1 LLIRCDPIL
10 RAVEIHKAVINA
22 LLEDVKDKDAI
33 PKEVRQTVQATSRLI
48 CQHFIDWMGASEEE
62 CRADEDA
69 EEGEEKFGAGA
80 FREKVMERLVEL
92 RRDVKKWR
100 GEVMKATLSPPKLPL
115 FKEADDSD
123 L

>member
-1 LLIRCDPIL
+1 LLIHCNRVP
-10 RAVEIHKAVINA
+10 RAVEIHKAVVDA
-22 LLEDVKDKDAI
+22 LLEDFKDKDAI
-33 PKEVRQTVQATSRLI
+33 AKEVRQTVQATSRLV